1 MRFFIPAR
9 LDTDTVYV
17 QAGVYLGEYAKES
30 GNVAEV
36 ADSKT
41 TVDWPSGH
49 YQTNPHTQESKTNLF
64 QFTGI
69 SRLSRSPGNKYFTQA
84 GEKSVAQLRLNSINK
99 EEFSH
104 GSSIS

>member
-17 QAGVYLGEYAKES
+17 QAGVYLGEDAKEYQS
-30 GNVAEV
+30 GNVAVV
-36 ADSKT
+36 ADSQT

-49 YQTNPHTQESKTNLF
+49 YHTNPHTQESKNNLF

-69 SRLSRSPGNKYFTQA
+69 SRLSSSSGNKYFRQA
-84 GEKSVAQLRLNSINK
+84 EGRLLTPRLNNIK
-99 EEFSH
+99 
-104 GSSIS
+104 GD